1 MARIELGQGAW
12 IELLEGWLPAPE
24 AAALERR
31 LTAELAWEQRH
42 IVLFG
47 KRILQPRLIAWA
59 GELPYSYSGQTLEP
73 RAWPGAVRAELCA
86 LHARVA
92 LSAGAAFNHVLVN
105 RYRDG
110 RDSMGYHAD
119 DEPELGSDPVIACL
133 SLGRAR
139 RFLIRPK
146 RSAKGEPPLTL
157 LSSSGS
163 LLVMAGTCQRFQ
175 RHALPR
181 ASETEERALVEQGLP
196 LQRISLTYRRVL
208 SG

>member
-1 MARIELGQGAW
+1 MTRVDLGQGAW
-12 IELLEGWLPAPE
+12 VELSPDWLSAPE
-24 AAALERR
+24 AGALESR
-31 LTAELAWEQRH
+31 LTGELAWEQRQ

-47 KRILQPRLIAWA
+47 KPIMQPRLIAWA

-73 RAWPGAVRAELCA
+73 RAWPAAVQAELCA
-86 LHARVA
+86 LDARVA
-92 LSAGAAFNHVLVN
+92 AAVGTAFNHVLVN

-119 DEPELGSDPVIACL
+119 DEPELGPDPVVACL

-146 RSAKGEPPLTL
+146 RSAKGERPLTL
-157 LSSSGS
+157 ILPSGS

-181 ASETEERALVEQGLP
+181 ASETEERVLVEQGLP
-196 LQRISLTYRRVL
+196 LQRISLTYRRVV
-208 SG
+208 SA